1 MILPSNTTNNN
12 MNTAELTAS
21 PPAYSATAAP
31 APKYTPKKDFGKA
44 FGELQGL
51 YGCKSTAS
59 FQYCCLLLTLY
70 GINFTVGGGVPV
82 IASKD
87 EKPKPRTTS
96 DSSVSSTGSKK
107 SIKNALKKFMNKSP
121 TASPSTETTPTAITT
136 ATTEKPIKFVP
147 PTRIPSPA
155 RRIIESGP
163 CLYTSG
169 ANGFTYPIYNSAIFS
184 RPARAS
190 SASSSS
196 SADSLKND
204 MKKKNAKTAAR
215 DTAVRGMVTGM
226 YGFDTTT
233 PSSTS
238 ASAATSK
245 DKSRGV

>member
-12 MNTAELTAS
+12 LNTAELTAS

-51 YGCKSTAS
+51 YG
-59 FQYCCLLLTLY
+59 F
-70 GINFTVGGGVPV
+70 GGGVPV

-121 TASPSTETTPTAITT
+121 TASPSTETPPTAITT

-196 SADSLKND
+196 SADSIKDD
-204 MKKKNAKTAAR
+204 MKKKNANAAAR
-215 DTAVRGMVTGM
+215 DTAVRGMITGM

>member
-1 MILPSNTTNNN
+1 MILPANSTPTA
-12 MNTAELTAS
+12 AELTAS

-51 YGCKSTAS
+51 YGCKLIPPV
-59 FQYCCLLLTLY
+59 QYSYPLLTLY
-70 GINFTVGGGVPV
+70 EINDTVGGGVPV

-96 DSSVSSTGSKK
+96 DSSVSSTGSRK
-107 SIKNALKKFMNKSP
+107 SFTKTLKKFISKSP
-121 TASPSTETTPTAITT
+121 TTSPTTETPPA
-136 ATTEKPIKFVP
+136 TEKPVKFVP
-147 PTRIPSPA
+147 KARIPSPA
-155 RRIIESGP
+155 LRVIESGP

-169 ANGFTYPIYNSAIFS
+169 ANGFTYPLYTSFS
-184 RPARAS
+184 RPARSS

-204 MKKKNAKTAAR
+204 MKKKNAKAAAR

-226 YGFDTTT
+226 YGYDTT
-233 PSSTS
+233 PS
-238 ASAATSK
+238 AAAAPK
-245 DKSRGV
+245 GKSPGV